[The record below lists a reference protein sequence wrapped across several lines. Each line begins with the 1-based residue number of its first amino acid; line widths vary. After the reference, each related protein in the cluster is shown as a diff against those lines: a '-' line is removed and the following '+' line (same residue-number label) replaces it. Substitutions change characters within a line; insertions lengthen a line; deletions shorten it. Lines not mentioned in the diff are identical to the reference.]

1 MVDLQ
6 EVRDAMPSS
15 GVRVVARSRDK
26 LALARGERGSALV
39 EFAVVISLMMIILMG
54 IVSFG
59 IAFNNQITLTNAVNN
74 AAQALMAGSGVIT
87 DPCQSANNALA
98 QAAAN
103 LNNSSIYGSN
113 PLSFSISAYT
123 TTTTPNTVGPY
134 NVVFSGTGGPSCTG
148 EAANLTAG
156 QEVVVTAT
164 YGCNLQ
170 VFGFNYAP
178 NCKLSAQAAEAV
190 Q

>member
-1 MVDLQ
+1 V
-6 EVRDAMPSS
+6 
-15 GVRVVARSRDK
+15 GVEARSGGK
-26 LALARGERGSALV
+26 LALARGEQGSTLV
-39 EFAVVISLMMIILMG
+39 EFAVVISLLMIILMG
-54 IVSFG
+54 IISFG

-74 AAQALMAGSGVIT
+74 AAQVLMAGSGVIT
-87 DPCQSANNALA
+87 DPCQSANTALA

-103 LNNSSIYGSN
+103 LNNINNYGSY

-123 TTTTPNTVGPY
+123 NATTPNTVGPY

-148 EAANLTAG
+148 EAADLTAG

-164 YGCNLQ
+164 YGCKLQ

-178 NCKLSAQAAEAV
+178 NCKLSAQTAEAV

>member
-1 MVDLQ
+1 
-6 EVRDAMPSS
+6 
-15 GVRVVARSRDK
+15 VRVGTFSRSE
-26 LALARGERGSALV
+26 LAPARGDQGSTLV
-39 EFAVVISLMMIILMG
+39 EFAVVISLLMIILMG
-54 IVSFG
+54 IISFG
-59 IAFNNQITLTNAVNN
+59 IAFNNQVTLTNAVNN
-74 AAQALMAGSGVIT
+74 AAQVLMAGSGVIT
-87 DPCQSANNALA
+87 DPCQSANTALA

-103 LNNSSIYGSN
+103 LNNINTYGSY
-113 PLSFSISAYT
+113 PLAFSISAYT
-123 TTTTPNTVGPY
+123 NATTPNTVGPY

-148 EAANLTAG
+148 EAADLTAG
-156 QEVVVTAT
+156 QEIVVAAT

>member
-1 MVDLQ
+1 MALV
-6 EVRDAMPSS
+6 VGGGRTASS
-15 GVRVVARSRDK
+15 LRARVEAFSRGK
-26 LALARGERGSALV
+26 LAPARGAQGSALV
-39 EFAVVISLMMIILMG
+39 EFAVVISLLMIILMG
-54 IVSFG
+54 IISFG

-74 AAQALMAGSGVIT
+74 AAQVLMAGSGVIT
-87 DPCQSANNALA
+87 DPCQSANAALA

-103 LNNSSIYGSN
+103 LNNSNTYGSY

-123 TTTTPNTVGPY
+123 NATTPNTVGPY
-134 NVVFSGTGGPSCTG
+134 NVVFSGSGGPSCTG
-148 EAANLTAG
+148 EAADLTAG